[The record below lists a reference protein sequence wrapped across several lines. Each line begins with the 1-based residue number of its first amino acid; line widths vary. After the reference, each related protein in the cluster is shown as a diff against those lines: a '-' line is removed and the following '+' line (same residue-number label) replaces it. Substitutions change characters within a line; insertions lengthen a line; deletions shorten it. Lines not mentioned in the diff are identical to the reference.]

1 MRIQVKNV
9 NPIKI
14 TRVKLL
20 KKNGGTCK
28 FSVKDDLKGN
38 FKDIMKKYHLL
49 RLREIKH
56 LKIIMDINFVIQFLH

>member
-9 NPIKI
+9 NPITI

-38 FKDIMKKYHLL
+38 FKDIMKKYHS
-49 RLREIKH
+49 IKVEGN
-56 LKIIMDINFVIQFLH
+56 KTFKNNYGY